1 MARRPVVENTCER
14 CTRTWYTDAAAEEAK
29 VELKLSFSID
39 KLEVSYSCLC
49 EGCTETVGALVR
61 QIAKV
66 MKKNAPVRGAKKKAE
81 GGAKAPPTA
90 TAVTPTASNLPK
102 PPGAGASEPHGLP
115 AAAKSARPT

>member
-1 MARRPVVENTCER
+1 MASRQVVEHTCER
-14 CTRTWYTDAAAEEAK
+14 CTRTWYVDATCKATLEK
-29 VELKLSFSID
+29 LTLTFHGDTVE
-39 KLEVSYSCLC
+39 YNCLC
-49 EGCTETVGALVR
+49 EGCTKTVSALVA
-61 QIAKV
+61 QISKV